1 MKKIKRFLFNASLM
15 VLTTVFLR
23 ILSLWFSVYL
33 SRTVGEEGLGL
44 YSLTSSVYRL
54 GITLSSAGIGFAATR
69 IIAEELEKKNPREAA
84 RAAGRCLF
92 TSMVFGTVIALVF
105 FLFAKPISAVFL
117 GDIRTAASIR
127 MMSVSFP
134 FIVMSGIINAYFTAV
149 GRMSGSALPLL
160 LDQFIRMGVTYLMLL
175 RFDGIN
181 LEYACLS
188 LIVGG
193 IFAEVIS
200 FALSYLFYSADIK
213 KLCVG
218 QHRKTHLARR
228 VSYIALPVA
237 ISSVIRTGLHSIE
250 HMMIPSG
257 LRKRG
262 VDQSRA
268 LGLYGMITGMV
279 FPVIMFPSA
288 FLYAA
293 SDLLIPEFAACNAS
307 GDTRRLKRLTS
318 KVMQLTSYF
327 AVGVSG
333 IIFGFANE
341 IGQVFYNSGE
351 CALYIKILAPLI
363 VFMLYDHLA
372 DAILKG
378 LGEQVSVVKY
388 NIVDSVASVLLV
400 WILVPLFGLG
410 GYVFVVWF
418 GEVLNCIMSSL
429 KLMKRTAVPFRFM
442 QNFCLPTLAATLSV
456 VITRTVMSALH
467 GAVATTLFT
476 LIVAFA
482 VSALIYLLILRIMGC
497 VTLNDYRLL
506 KKAFSKA

>member
-1 MKKIKRFLFNASLM
+1 MKKIKRFFFNASLM
-15 VLTTVFLR
+15 VMTTVFLR
-23 ILSLWFSVYL
+23 ILSLWFSVWL

-69 IIAEELEKKNPREAA
+69 IIAEEIEKKNPREAA
-84 RAAGRCLF
+84 RAAERCLL
-92 TSMVFGTVIALVF
+92 TSLVFGSIIALVF
-105 FLFAKPISAVFL
+105 FVFAKPISTVFL
-117 GDIRTAASIR
+117 GDARTAASIR
-127 MMSVSFP
+127 MMALSFP

-149 GRMSGSALPLL
+149 GRMSGSAMPML
-160 LDQFIRMGVTYLMLL
+160 LDQLVRMGVTYIMLF
-175 RFDGIN
+175 RFDGTN

-200 FALSYLFYSADIK
+200 FALSYFFYTADRK
-213 KLCVG
+213 RLYVG
-218 QHRKTHLARR
+218 VHTRTRLSSR
-228 VSYIALPVA
+228 VSSIAMPVA
-237 ISSVIRTGLHSIE
+237 VSSVIRTGLHSIE

-262 VDQSRA
+262 VDSSRA

-293 SDLLIPEFAACNAS
+293 SDLLIPEFSACNAS
-307 GDTRRLKRLTS
+307 GDPKRLKRLTS

-333 IIFGFANE
+333 IIFGFADE
-341 IGQVFYNSGE
+341 IGNVFYNSTE

-388 NIVDSVASVLLV
+388 NIVDSVSSVLLV
-400 WILVPLFGLG
+400 WMLVPMFGLG

-418 GEVLNCIMSSL
+418 GEVLNCIMSST
-429 KLMKRTAVPFRFM
+429 KLAKRTGTPVRFGLW
-442 QNFCLPTLAATLSV
+442 FVLPSASAFTSV
-456 VITRTVMSALH
+456 TVTRRVLNLLH
-467 GAVATTLFT
+467 GAVAQSLFG
-476 LIVAFA
+476 LIVAF
-482 VSALIYLLILRIMGC
+482 VISALIYLLLLRIFRC
-497 VTLNDYRLL
+497 ITLNDYRLL
-506 KKAFSKA
+506 KKAFS

>member
-15 VLTTVFLR
+15 VVTTVFLR
-23 ILSLWFSVYL
+23 ILSLCFSVWL
-33 SRTVGEEGLGL
+33 SRTVGDEGLGL

-54 GITLSSAGIGFAATR
+54 GITLSSAGVGFAATR
-69 IIAEELEKKNPREAA
+69 IIAEELEKKNPREAL
-84 RAAGRCLF
+84 RAAERCLL
-92 TSMVFGTVIALVF
+92 TSFVFGSIIAFVF
-105 FLFAKPISAVFL
+105 FVFAKPISTVFL
-117 GDIRTAASIR
+117 GDGRTALSIR
-127 MMSVSFP
+127 MMALSFP

-160 LDQFIRMGVTYLMLL
+160 LDQLVRIGVTYIMLL
-175 RFDGIN
+175 RFDGSN

-200 FALSYLFYSADIK
+200 FALSYFFYNSDKK
-213 KLCVG
+213 KLSFG
-218 QHRKTHLARR
+218 KHRKTRLSRR
-228 VSYIALPVA
+228 VSSIALPVA
-237 ISSVIRTGLHSIE
+237 VSSVIRTGLHSIE

-262 VDQSRA
+262 VDPSKA

-293 SDLLIPEFAACNAS
+293 SDLLIPEFSACNAS
-307 GDTRRLKRLTS
+307 GDPKRLKRLTS

-333 IIFGFANE
+333 IIFGFSDE
-341 IGQVFYNSGE
+341 IGSVFYKSTE
-351 CALYIKILAPLI
+351 CAFYIKILAPLI

-378 LGEQVSVVKY
+378 LGEQISVVKY

-400 WILVPLFGLG
+400 WLLVPLFGLG

-418 GEVLNCIMSSL
+418 GEVLNCIMSST
-429 KLMKRTAVPFRFM
+429 KLSKRTDTPIRFVSWFAVPF
-442 QNFCLPTLAATLSV
+442 LAVSV
-456 VITRTVMSALH
+456 SVSITRYVLAVIHGVVAASFMSL
-467 GAVATTLFT
+467 V
-476 LIVAFA
+476 VAFA
-482 VSALIYLLILRIMGC
+482 ISALIYLLLLRIFKC
-497 VTLNDYRLL
+497 VTLNDYKLL
-506 KKAFSKA
+506 KKAFS